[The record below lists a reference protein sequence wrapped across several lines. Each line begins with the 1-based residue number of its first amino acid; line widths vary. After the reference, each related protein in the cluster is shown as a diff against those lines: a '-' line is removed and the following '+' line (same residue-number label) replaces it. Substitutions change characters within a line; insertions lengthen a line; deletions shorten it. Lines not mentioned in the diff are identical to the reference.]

1 MKREVSSTS
10 GLRWTRASAARPAR
24 TVPYALLPHLLVTN
38 YAVASADAT
47 KITPFLHRWRESDR
61 EAFDAMLPH
70 VYERLRAIA
79 RARLRAEQPDHTLDS
94 SALVHEAYLR
104 MIAGSAPDIQDRS
117 HFFAV
122 ASTAMRRIL
131 IDHAKHRLA
140 EKRGGGA
147 LHVTLDAAAWG
158 DAGTTATAEPDA
170 LLSLDDALTRLGQL
184 HPRHAKA
191 IHLRYFAGLTLEKSA
206 QELGTS
212 APTVMRDLRFALAWL
227 ARDLG

>member
-1 MKREVSSTS
+1 
-10 GLRWTRASAARPAR
+10 
-24 TVPYALLPHLLVTN
+24 
-38 YAVASADAT
+38 
-47 KITPFLHRWRESDR
+47 
-61 EAFDAMLPH
+61 MLPH

-79 RARLRAEQPDHTLDS
+79 RARLRAEQPDHTLDT

-104 MIAGSAPDIQDRS
+104 MTAGTAPDIQDRA

-131 IDHAKHRLA
+131 IDHAKHRLT

-147 LHVTLDAAAWG
+147 LHVSLDAAVWG
-158 DAGTTATAEPDA
+158 EAGTASTADPDA
-170 LLSLDDALTRLGQL
+170 LLSLDASLTRFGEL

-191 IHLRYFAGLTLEKSA
+191 IELRYFAGFTLEEAA
-206 QELGTS
+206 QVLGTS
-212 APTVMRDLRFALAWL
+212 APTVMRDLRFAQAWL